1 MDYTITKQAIIADYY
16 TFHYEE
22 LFAFVASR
30 LHIYS
35 DEAEDIV
42 QNIFLRLLQTD
53 KMITPITLPCL
64 VYTMARHLIS
74 DFWRHRKRVEEHE
87 HFIQGS
93 MGTAGCGESVEMV
106 YSVVEITE
114 LMERGIARLSEK
126 QRKVYRLN
134 VCDGMKVGEI
144 CRELGLNY
152 KCVENRLGAARKE
165 VRGYM
170 KRMLA

>member
-16 TFHYEE
+16 TLHYEE
-22 LFAFVASR
+22 LLAFVASR
-30 LHIYS
+30 LHVYS

-42 QNIFLRLLQTD
+42 QNVFLRLLQTD

-64 VYTMARHLIS
+64 VYTMARHLIC

-93 MGTAGCGESVEMV
+93 MGVAGCCESVEMV

-114 LMERGIARLSEK
+114 LLERGIARLSEK

-144 CRELGLNY
+144 SRELGLNY

-165 VRGYM
+165 LRGYM

>member
-22 LFAFVASR
+22 LLAFVASR
-30 LHIYS
+30 LHVYS

-42 QNIFLRLLQTD
+42 QNVFLRLLQTD

-64 VYTMARHLIS
+64 VYTMARHLIC

-93 MGTAGCGESVEMV
+93 MGTAGCCESVEMV
-106 YSVVEITE
+106 
-114 LMERGIARLSEK
+114 
-126 QRKVYRLN
+126 
-134 VCDGMKVGEI
+134 
-144 CRELGLNY
+144 
-152 KCVENRLGAARKE
+152 
-165 VRGYM
+165 
-170 KRMLA
+170 

>member
-1 MDYTITKQAIIADYY
+1 
-16 TFHYEE
+16 
-22 LFAFVASR
+22 
-30 LHIYS
+30 
-35 DEAEDIV
+35 
-42 QNIFLRLLQTD
+42 
-53 KMITPITLPCL
+53 
-64 VYTMARHLIS
+64 
-74 DFWRHRKRVEEHE
+74 
-87 HFIQGS
+87 

-114 LMERGIARLSEK
+114 LMERGIARLSEM

-144 CRELGLNY
+144 CRELRLNY

-165 VRGYM
+165 VRCYM